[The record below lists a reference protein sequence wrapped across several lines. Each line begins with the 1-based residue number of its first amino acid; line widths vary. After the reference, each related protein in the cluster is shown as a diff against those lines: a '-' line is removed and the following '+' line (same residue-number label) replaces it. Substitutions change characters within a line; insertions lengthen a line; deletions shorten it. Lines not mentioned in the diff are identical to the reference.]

1 MDSGQID
8 ALIESK
14 QKRTTRGGTY
24 EEPETSPEP
33 TQDDDDYGGPSSIRK
48 KTRKGKA
55 RDTGDA
61 RPSPIPLK
69 RKRNAGGKSM
79 SVTPSIADN
88 DDDIP
93 DTASSIRIIR
103 ILGILIIA

>member
-14 QKRTTRGGTY
+14 QKRATRGTY

-33 TQDDDDYGGPSSIRK
+33 AQDDDDYGGPSSIRK

-55 RDTGDA
+55 TNTGEA

-69 RKRNAGGKSM
+69 RKRGTTGGKSM

-88 DDDIP
+88 EDDIP
-93 DTASSIRIIR
+93 DLVSLR
-103 ILGILIIA
+103 LLHYGL